1 MAINPQI
8 FIVLRDGKPNK
19 IFRRIRKRMVDAV
32 IAASREDAMR
42 LALDRNPLRPNERF
56 LLLEVGQSDQ
66 SLDFATG
73 LRNRRDAEINELR
86 DLVGV

>member
-8 FIVLRDGKPNK
+8 FVVLRDGTPNK

-32 IAASREDAMR
+32 IAASRADAMR

-56 LLLEVGQSDQ
+56 ILMEVAETSE
-66 SLDFATG
+66 SMDFVRGIRA
-73 LRNRRDAEINELR
+73 RRDAEINEMLE
-86 DLVGV
+86 LVGV

>member
-66 SLDFATG
+66 SLDFAKG
-73 LRNRRDAEINELR
+73 LRHRRDAEINELR